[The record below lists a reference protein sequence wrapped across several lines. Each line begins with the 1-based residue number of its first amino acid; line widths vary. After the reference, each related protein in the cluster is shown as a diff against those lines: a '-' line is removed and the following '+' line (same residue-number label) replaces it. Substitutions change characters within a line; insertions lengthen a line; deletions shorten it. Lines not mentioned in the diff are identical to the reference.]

1 MSKFVKPRSIY
12 VVVDIPATKANGLKK
27 PFTARVG
34 WCNEHSEIQALIS
47 NDTKEMGDTLGGLI
61 PAVSTKGRK
70 YRAFQ
75 AEWTELKL

>member
-1 MSKFVKPRSIY
+1 MSKFIKPRSIY
-12 VVVDIPATKANGLKK
+12 VVVDIPANKTNGIK

-34 WCNEHSEIQALIS
+34 WCNEPSEIQALIN
-47 NDTKEMGDTLGGLI
+47 NDIKEMGDTLGGLI